1 MVPSLIRTT
10 RSAMTRTFGSCV
22 TISSAR
28 FSCFASPR
36 KQLEDL
42 RADMGVEVR
51 GRLVGQED
59 RRHADQGAGDRHAL
73 LLSAGEV
80 TRQETGPVG
89 KPHGLEQAGRLA
101 PWPRP
106 PWFP

>member
-1 MVPSLIRTT
+1 MIPSWIRTT

-28 FSCFASPR
+28 FSLLREPAE
-36 KQLEDL
+36 QLQDL
-42 RADMGVEVR
+42 RADMRVEVR

-59 RRHADQGAGDRHAL
+59 RRRADQGAGDRHAL

-80 TRQETGPVG
+80 ARQETGPVG
-89 KPHGLEQAGRLA
+89 KPHGLEQAGGLA
-101 PWPRP
+101 PRAWP